1 MLFRTACSK
10 ISDDNMS
17 TGFTST
23 DRASLKRALEITDE
37 VRADVKRIVSLLEEL
52 TDKNDALNE
61 NVEQIGRGLV
71 ECLAQVEDVGSQLTI
86 LKASS
91 AAAGRA
97 APGAGSGA
105 GLSFEEFLIAAVKSQ
120 SNKGALVKAALTQSF
135 CLSSDKVLLAR
146 FMYAEYQKK
155 SGADQDALTG
165 VGAGAAATWDS
176 VGSVAVS
183 IATKRGEVK
192 KEGTCHCAFFAPQAP
207 F

>member
-23 DRASLKRALEITDE
+23 DRASLKRALEFAEGFGSDL
-37 VRADVKRIVSLLEEL
+37 KRIFSLVEDL
-52 TDKNDALNE
+52 TEKMDAGNE
-61 NVEQIGRGLV
+61 NLEQIGRGLV

-120 SNKGALVKAALTQSF
+120 SIKGALVKAALTQTF

-146 FMYAEYQKK
+146 CMYAEYQKR
-155 SGADQDALTG
+155 SGADQNALTG

-183 IATKRGEVK
+183 IGTKRGEVK